1 MNGLEQNLAGPLR
14 FDPGQLGLSC
24 SLAGQFFQMR
34 QFGDPLALSGRET
47 RLHLR
52 REGERRLA
60 DAAAAQAPLALS
72 SVMQSVSN
80 LGARLAAPDGV
91 LPI

>member
-1 MNGLEQNLAGPLR
+1 MLVA
-14 FDPGQLGLSC
+14 
-24 SLAGQFFQMR
+24 
-34 QFGDPLALSGRET
+34 SGRET
-47 RLHLR
+47 RLHL
-52 REGERRLA
+52 RLA

>member
-1 MNGLEQNLAGPLR
+1 MHVQNDVWQRDAPS
-14 FDPGQLGLSC
+14 PS
-24 SLAGQFFQMR
+24 
-34 QFGDPLALSGRET
+34 T
-47 RLHLR
+47 LHLR
-52 REGERRLA
+52 REGKPKRRLA

>member
-1 MNGLEQNLAGPLR
+1 MSFKVLTPRGCTLVA
-14 FDPGQLGLSC
+14 
-24 SLAGQFFQMR
+24 
-34 QFGDPLALSGRET
+34 SGRET

>member
-1 MNGLEQNLAGPLR
+1 MHVQNDVWQRDSPH
-14 FDPGQLGLSC
+14 S
-24 SLAGQFFQMR
+24 
-34 QFGDPLALSGRET
+34 
-47 RLHLR
+47 RLHIR

>member
-1 MNGLEQNLAGPLR
+1 MHARMMCG
-14 FDPGQLGLSC
+14 
-24 SLAGQFFQMR
+24 
-34 QFGDPLALSGRET
+34 SGRET

-60 DAAAAQAPLALS
+60 DAAAAQAP
-72 SVMQSVSN
+72 SVSN

>member
-1 MNGLEQNLAGPLR
+1 MLVA
-14 FDPGQLGLSC
+14 
-24 SLAGQFFQMR
+24 
-34 QFGDPLALSGRET
+34 SGRET

-60 DAAAAQAPLALS
+60 DAAAAQPLALS

>member
-1 MNGLEQNLAGPLR
+1 MNA
-14 FDPGQLGLSC
+14 ST
-24 SLAGQFFQMR
+24 S
-34 QFGDPLALSGRET
+34 S
-47 RLHLR
+47 LHLR
-52 REGERRLA
+52 REGERD

>member
-1 MNGLEQNLAGPLR
+1 MLVA
-14 FDPGQLGLSC
+14 
-24 SLAGQFFQMR
+24 
-34 QFGDPLALSGRET
+34 SGRET

-52 REGERRLA
+52 REG

>member
-1 MNGLEQNLAGPLR
+1 MLVA
-14 FDPGQLGLSC
+14 
-24 SLAGQFFQMR
+24 
-34 QFGDPLALSGRET
+34 SGRET
-47 RLHLR
+47 RHLR

>member
-1 MNGLEQNLAGPLR
+1 MHVQNDVWQRPRDAP
-14 FDPGQLGLSC
+14 PP
-24 SLAGQFFQMR
+24 A
-34 QFGDPLALSGRET
+34 E
-47 RLHLR
+47 
-52 REGERRLA
+52 EGERRLA

>member
-1 MNGLEQNLAGPLR
+1 MLVAR
-14 FDPGQLGLSC
+14 
-24 SLAGQFFQMR
+24 
-34 QFGDPLALSGRET
+34 GRET

>member
-1 MNGLEQNLAGPLR
+1 MLVA
-14 FDPGQLGLSC
+14 
-24 SLAGQFFQMR
+24 
-34 QFGDPLALSGRET
+34 SGRET

-72 SVMQSVSN
+72 SRSFSECSSIP
-80 LGARLAAPDGV
+80 A
-91 LPI
+91 